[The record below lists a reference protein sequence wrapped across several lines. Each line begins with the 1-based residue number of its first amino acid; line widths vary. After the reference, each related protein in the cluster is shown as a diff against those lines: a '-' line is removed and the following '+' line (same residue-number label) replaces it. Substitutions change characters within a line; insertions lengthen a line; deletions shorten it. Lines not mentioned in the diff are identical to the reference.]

1 MKQIL
6 VISGTQR
13 ANSQTLKMC
22 QWVQSLLIPMNI
34 RSSLLDLN
42 SSWIHELT
50 SNTSYTNPPEAL
62 LNKAIEHLQN
72 PTHCIVVCP
81 EYNGSY
87 SPALQNLLDHNF
99 EVRLAL
105 TQPDRPKGRGKKI
118 TASVVKELAIDNN
131 IEVYQPLSFK
141 NNPDAIEKINTAD
154 KLVQDAE
161 NELNVTTK
169 RSFLLYPPGVI
180 NALPLLLFG
189 LR

>member
-62 LNKAIEHLQN
+62 LNKAMEYLQN

-87 SPALQNLLDHNF
+87 PGIFKLFIDVLPPQLWMHKRIALIGVSDGRAGNLRGMDHLTDIFHHLKAHVYYHKLPVSGIQYVLDPQHPQHK
-99 EVRLAL
+99 L
-105 TQPDRPKGRGKKI
+105 TQDALHQQLTGFLKI
-118 TASVVKELAIDNN
+118 
-131 IEVYQPLSFK
+131 
-141 NNPDAIEKINTAD
+141 
-154 KLVQDAE
+154 
-161 NELNVTTK
+161 
-169 RSFLLYPPGVI
+169 
-180 NALPLLLFG
+180 
-189 LR
+189 

>member
-62 LNKAIEHLQN
+62 LNIAMEHLQN

-87 SPALQNLLDHNF
+87 PGIFKLIIDVLPPQLWMHKRIALIGVSDGRAGNLRGMDHLSEVFQHLKAHVYFNKLPVSNIRTALQVDHPIH
-99 EVRLAL
+99 AL
-105 TQPDRPKGRGKKI
+105 TQE
-118 TASVVKELAIDNN
+118 A
-131 IEVYQPLSFK
+131 LS
-141 NNPDAIEKINTAD
+141 
-154 KLVQDAE
+154 KLLEGFSQ
-161 NELNVTTK
+161 
-169 RSFLLYPPGVI
+169 F
-180 NALPLLLFG
+180 
-189 LR
+189 